1 MNNIKHIHI
10 GQMILERWKEMEI
23 SMERTTNFIEKKEE
37 EIYRM
42 FDQATLDSGLLLR
55 WSKLLEYD
63 FFRLYSHH
71 LILYAP
77 KAAVQQKK
85 PEETVRSSSSLPEFR
100 KHVYTKEVIDY
111 LLKLIDHKEK
121 TPAQIITEY
130 RIPKTTLYKWMN
142 KYRTTEKKV

>member
-1 MNNIKHIHI
+1 MNEQEIV
-10 GQMILERWKEMEI
+10 QMFE
-23 SMERTTNFIEKKEE
+23 
-37 EIYRM
+37 
-42 FDQATLDSGLLLR
+42 QPTLDSGILLR

-77 KAAVQQKK
+77 TPAIHHKGQ
-85 PEETVRSSSSLPEFR
+85 EESVRRSSSLPEFR

-111 LLKLIDHKEK
+111 LLKLIDQKEK

-130 RIPKTTLYKWMN
+130 RIPKTTLYKWLN
-142 KYRTTEKKV
+142 KYKNTEKTQ

>member
-1 MNNIKHIHI
+1 MDEQEIV
-10 GQMILERWKEMEI
+10 QMFE
-23 SMERTTNFIEKKEE
+23 
-37 EIYRM
+37 
-42 FDQATLDSGLLLR
+42 QPTLDSGILLR

-77 KAAVQQKK
+77 TAAVHHKK
-85 PEETVRSSSSLPEFR
+85 QEESARRSSSLPEFR

-111 LLKLIDHKEK
+111 LLKLIDQKEK

-130 RIPKTTLYKWMN
+130 RIPKTTLYKWLN
-142 KYRTTEKKV
+142 KYKNTEKRQ

>member
-10 GQMILERWKEMEI
+10 GEMIQTRWKEMDV
-23 SMERTTNFIEKKEE
+23 SMERTMNFLEKGEKE
-37 EIYRM
+37 ISQM
-42 FDQATLDSGLLLR
+42 FEQPTLDSGILLR

-77 KAAVQQKK
+77 KAAVQHKGQ
-85 PEETVRSSSSLPEFR
+85 EEPARRTSSLPEFR

-111 LLKLIDHKEK
+111 LLKLIDQKEK
-121 TPAQIITEY
+121 TASQIISEY
-130 RIPKTTLYKWMN
+130 RIPKTTLYKWLN
-142 KYRTTEKKV
+142 KYKKTEKRY